1 MYLNSYK
8 YVFNPMPAQHGWTK
22 TNTVEILPP
31 AFKDHLKGRR
41 QEKKRKVKFEAPKP
55 KETSRM
61 SIATANYMGT
71 SIQAAHSLWG
81 QT

>member
-41 QEKKRKVKFEAPKP
+41 QEKKEGKSNLRLPNLKRHQECP
-55 KETSRM
+55 
-61 SIATANYMGT
+61 
-71 SIQAAHSLWG
+71 
-81 QT
+81 